1 MPLTIIRNDIAKVKA
16 DVIVNSANP
25 KPICGRGADYSI
37 YQAAGYDQLLA
48 ARQAIGDLNV
58 ADIAV
63 TPAFALD
70 AKYIIHTV
78 GPVWNNGAS
87 GELFALRQ
95 CYLGALQKAVE
106 LGAKSIAFPLISS
119 GVYRFPKD
127 QALQIATDTISAFLQ
142 TNEIDAT
149 IVVHDSTSLELSKQ
163 LIESVGQFIDENY
176 IEPEPFKPRRY
187 GRSSLRL
194 CELAGGDLDDACEA
208 TSINDNNCDAA
219 LSMYWSKEG
228 IASGK
233 NLEDFL
239 KNDED
244 SFQQRL
250 FRFIQE
256 RNLDDVKVYTAAN
269 LDRKHFSKIRS
280 NVNYRPTKRTALA
293 LAISLHLNIDETR
306 DLLSRAELA
315 LSPSNKGD
323 VIVTFFIE
331 NQKYDIWTINNVLMS
346 YHQET
351 LGAK

>member
-1 MPLTIIRNDIAKVKA
+1 MPLTIIRNDIAKVEA

-37 YQAAGYDQLLA
+37 YQAAGYDQLLE
-48 ARQAIGDLNV
+48 ARQAFGDLSV

-63 TPAFALD
+63 TPAFALK

-87 GELFALRQ
+87 GELFALKQ
-95 CYLGALQKAVE
+95 CYLRSLQKAVE

-142 TNEIDAT
+142 TNEIDAI
-149 IVVHDSTSLELSKQ
+149 IVVYDSTAFEISKQ
-163 LIESVGQFIDENY
+163 LIDSVEQFIDENY
-176 IEPEPFKPRRY
+176 IEPPRLYRKASMRIRHQALLDLEDACDFESIKESY
-187 GRSSLRL
+187 CDSERTLTTSWKAERISPQS
-194 CELAGGDLDDACEA
+194 ELDD
-208 TSINDNNCDAA
+208 I
-219 LSMYWSKEG
+219 
-228 IASGK
+228 
-233 NLEDFL
+233 L

-256 RNLDDVKVYTAAN
+256 KNLDDVKVYTDAN

-280 NVNYRPTKRTALA
+280 NVNYKPTKRTALA
-293 LAISLHLNIDETR
+293 LAVSLHLNMDETR

-323 VIVTFFIE
+323 IIVTFFIM